1 MPPAGHRPEWNGHSQ
16 WPAFQSHQIPQKM
29 IQRLLPYWLIAPA
42 TLFTVALFVVPFY
55 GVASLAFADANGV
68 FSLAAF
74 QTMTSHWK
82 FGAALKN
89 TLWLALLVIPLQLVL
104 ALSMAQML
112 SQIRRGRD
120 LLLYVWTVPLGISDL
135 AAGIIWLA
143 IFEQTGFLNSL
154 LVASGGL
161 DAPHNFLAFQNTGSL
176 LLAVVLAEVWR
187 ATAIVLVILV
197 SGMGLIPKE
206 YGEAADVFGAS
217 AWQKFRHVTLPLLKP
232 SLQTALILRTI
243 LAFEVFAVVA
253 ALSGTKFPVL
263 MSETYNWQFN
273 LQDGPVAAAMAMV
286 ILGISIVST
295 LIYLR
300 ALRTPQGASA

>member
-1 MPPAGHRPEWNGHSQ
+1 M
-16 WPAFQSHQIPQKM
+16 K
-29 IQRLLPYWLIAPA
+29 QRLLPYWLIAPA
-42 TLFTVALFVVPFY
+42 ALFTVALFVVPFY
-55 GVASLAFADANGV
+55 GVASLAFGGAQGE

-74 QTMTSHWK
+74 KTMTEHWK
-82 FGAALKN
+82 FAPALKN
-89 TLWLALLVIPLQLVL
+89 TLWLAALVIPLQLMMAL
-104 ALSMAQML
+104 AMAQML
-112 SQIRRGRD
+112 NQIRKGRD

-143 IFEQTGFLNSL
+143 IFEQTGFLNSF
-154 LVASGGL
+154 LVTAGGMTE
-161 DAPHNFLAFQNTGSL
+161 PYNFLAFQNTGSML
-176 LLAVVLAEVWR
+176 VAVVLAEVWR

-217 AWQKFRHVTLPLLKP
+217 AWQKFWHVTLPLLKP

-300 ALRTPQGASA
+300 VLRTPKGVTA

>member
-1 MPPAGHRPEWNGHSQ
+1 M
-16 WPAFQSHQIPQKM
+16 QKH
-29 IQRLLPYWLIAPA
+29 LLPYWLIAPA
-42 TLFTVALFVVPFY
+42 TLFTVALFVLPFY
-55 GVASLAFADANGV
+55 GVASLAFTNSQGE
-68 FSLAAF
+68 FTLGAF
-74 QTMTSHWK
+74 RAMTEHWK

-89 TLWLALLVIPLQLVL
+89 TLWLAVLVIPLQLVMAL
-104 ALSMAQML
+104 AMAQML
-112 SQIRRGRD
+112 NHIRKGRD

-143 IFEQTGFLNSL
+143 IFEQTGFLNSFL
-154 LVASGGL
+154 IEMGGL
-161 DAPHNFLAFQNTGSL
+161 TEPFNFLAFQNTKSL
-176 LLAVVLAEVWR
+176 LMAVVLAEVWR

-217 AWQKFRHVTLPLLKP
+217 AWQKFRHVTLPLLRP

-286 ILGISIVST
+286 ILGVSIVST

-300 ALRTPQGASA
+300 LLRVPKGVSA

>member
-1 MPPAGHRPEWNGHSQ
+1 M
-16 WPAFQSHQIPQKM
+16 K
-29 IQRLLPYWLIAPA
+29 QRLLPYWLIAPA
-42 TLFTVALFVVPFY
+42 ALFTVALFVVPFY
-55 GVASLAFADANGV
+55 GVASLAFGGAQGE

-74 QTMTSHWK
+74 KTMTEHWK
-82 FGAALKN
+82 FAPALKN
-89 TLWLALLVIPLQLVL
+89 TLWLAALVIPLQLVMAL
-104 ALSMAQML
+104 AMAQML
-112 SQIRRGRD
+112 NQIRKGRD

-143 IFEQTGFLNSL
+143 IFEQTGFLNSF
-154 LVASGGL
+154 LVTAGGM
-161 DAPHNFLAFQNTGSL
+161 AEPYNFLAFQNTGSML
-176 LLAVVLAEVWR
+176 VAVVLAEVWR

-217 AWQKFRHVTLPLLKP
+217 AWQKFWHVTLPLLKP

-300 ALRTPQGASA
+300 VLRTPKGVTA

>member
-1 MPPAGHRPEWNGHSQ
+1 MKP
-16 WPAFQSHQIPQKM
+16 
-29 IQRLLPYWLIAPA
+29 RLLPYWLIAPA

-55 GVASLAFADANGV
+55 GVASLAFGGAQGE

-74 QTMTSHWK
+74 KTMTEHWK
-82 FGAALKN
+82 FAPALKN
-89 TLWLALLVIPLQLVL
+89 TLWLAVLVIPLQLVMAL
-104 ALSMAQML
+104 AMAQML
-112 SQIRRGRD
+112 NQIRQGRD

-143 IFEQTGFLNSL
+143 IFEQTGFLNSF
-154 LVASGGL
+154 LVTAGSL
-161 DAPHNFLAFQNTGSL
+161 AEPYNFLAFQNTGSML
-176 LLAVVLAEVWR
+176 VAVVLAEVWR

-217 AWQKFRHVTLPLLKP
+217 AWQKFWHVTLPLLKP

-300 ALRTPQGASA
+300 VLRTPKGVTA

>member
-1 MPPAGHRPEWNGHSQ
+1 MKP
-16 WPAFQSHQIPQKM
+16 
-29 IQRLLPYWLIAPA
+29 RLLPYWLIAPA

-55 GVASLAFADANGV
+55 GVASLAFGGAQGE

-74 QTMTSHWK
+74 KTMTEHWK
-82 FGAALKN
+82 FAPALKN
-89 TLWLALLVIPLQLVL
+89 TLWLAALVIPLQLVMAL
-104 ALSMAQML
+104 AMAQML
-112 SQIRRGRD
+112 NQIRQGRD

-143 IFEQTGFLNSL
+143 IFEQTGFLNSF
-154 LVASGGL
+154 LVTAGGM
-161 DAPHNFLAFQNTGSL
+161 AEPYNFLAFQNTGSML
-176 LLAVVLAEVWR
+176 VAVVLAEVWR

-217 AWQKFRHVTLPLLKP
+217 AWQKFWHVTLPLLKP

-300 ALRTPQGASA
+300 VLRTPKGVTA

>member
-1 MPPAGHRPEWNGHSQ
+1 M
-16 WPAFQSHQIPQKM
+16 K
-29 IQRLLPYWLIAPA
+29 QRLLPYWLIAPA
-42 TLFTVALFVVPFY
+42 ALFTVALFVVPFY
-55 GVASLAFADANGV
+55 GVASLAFGGAQGE

-74 QTMTSHWK
+74 KTMTEHWK
-82 FGAALKN
+82 FAPALKN
-89 TLWLALLVIPLQLVL
+89 TLWLAALVIPLQLMMAL
-104 ALSMAQML
+104 AMAQML
-112 SQIRRGRD
+112 NQIRKGRD

-143 IFEQTGFLNSL
+143 IFEQTGFLNSF
-154 LVASGGL
+154 LVTAGGM
-161 DAPHNFLAFQNTGSL
+161 AEPYNFLAFQNTGSML
-176 LLAVVLAEVWR
+176 VAVVLAEVWR

-217 AWQKFRHVTLPLLKP
+217 AWQKFWHVTLPLLKP

-286 ILGISIVST
+286 ILGIAIVST

-300 ALRTPQGASA
+300 VLRTPKGVTA

>member
-1 MPPAGHRPEWNGHSQ
+1 M
-16 WPAFQSHQIPQKM
+16 K
-29 IQRLLPYWLIAPA
+29 QRLLPYWLIAPA

-55 GVASLAFADANGV
+55 GVASLAFGGAQGE
-68 FSLAAF
+68 FSMAAF
-74 QTMTSHWK
+74 KTMTEHWK
-82 FGAALKN
+82 FAPALKN
-89 TLWLALLVIPLQLVL
+89 TLWLAALVIPLQLVMAL
-104 ALSMAQML
+104 AMAQML
-112 SQIRRGRD
+112 NQIRKGRD
-120 LLLYVWTVPLGISDL
+120 VLLYVWTVPLGISDL

-143 IFEQTGFLNSL
+143 IFEQTGFLNSF
-154 LVASGGL
+154 LVTAGGM
-161 DAPHNFLAFQNTGSL
+161 AEPYNFLAFQNTGSMMV
-176 LLAVVLAEVWR
+176 AVVLAEVWR

-217 AWQKFRHVTLPLLKP
+217 AWQKFWHVTLPLLKP

-300 ALRTPQGASA
+300 VLRTPKGVTA

>member
-1 MPPAGHRPEWNGHSQ
+1 M
-16 WPAFQSHQIPQKM
+16 K
-29 IQRLLPYWLIAPA
+29 QRLLPYWLIAPA
-42 TLFTVALFVVPFY
+42 ALFTVALFVVPFY
-55 GVASLAFADANGV
+55 GVASLAFGGAQGE

-74 QTMTSHWK
+74 KTMTEHWK
-82 FGAALKN
+82 FAPALKN
-89 TLWLALLVIPLQLVL
+89 TLWLAALVIPLQLMMAL
-104 ALSMAQML
+104 AMAQML
-112 SQIRRGRD
+112 NQIRKGRD

-154 LVASGGL
+154 LVTAGGM
-161 DAPHNFLAFQNTGSL
+161 AEPYNFLAFQNTGSML
-176 LLAVVLAEVWR
+176 VAVVLAEVWR

-217 AWQKFRHVTLPLLKP
+217 AWQKFWHVTLPLLKP

-300 ALRTPQGASA
+300 VLRTPKGVTA